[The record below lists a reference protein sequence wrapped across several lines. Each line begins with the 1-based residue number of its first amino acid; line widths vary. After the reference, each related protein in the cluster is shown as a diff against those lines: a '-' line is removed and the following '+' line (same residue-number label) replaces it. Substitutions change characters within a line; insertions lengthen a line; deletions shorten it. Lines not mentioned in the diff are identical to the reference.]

1 MVSSIRDAGEGREMG
16 AEGAMHVRT
25 AGGHEGEVDSKD
37 EQGAAVGEVSIC
49 GGEEISKELMGQV
62 STEGEGEN

>member
-1 MVSSIRDAGEGREMG
+1 MASSVGDAGEGREMG
-16 AEGAMHVRT
+16 AEGATHART
-25 AGGHEGEVDSKD
+25 AGGHKGEVDSKE

-49 GGEEISKELMGQV
+49 GGEEMSKEWMGQV